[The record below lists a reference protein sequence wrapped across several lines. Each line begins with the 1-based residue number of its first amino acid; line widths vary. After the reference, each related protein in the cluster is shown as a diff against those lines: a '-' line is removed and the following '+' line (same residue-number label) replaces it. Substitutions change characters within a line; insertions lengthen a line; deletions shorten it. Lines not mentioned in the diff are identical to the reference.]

1 MKLNIKNFINYLNS
15 NFIFENKPF
24 IAVAVSGGPDSMAL
38 LFLMK
43 KWVDLKKGNLVALI
57 VNHKIRKEAT
67 HEAKQV
73 EQILKNKNINSKILS
88 VQKSQVLK
96 RSMKEART
104 NRFRLLTNYCNKNHI
119 LHLFV
124 AHHND
129 DYIETY
135 INRKLIGSDIEGL
148 NPINEISLNNKI
160 CIIRPLLNFSKIDI
174 YKFNKDNKISYLED
188 PTNLST
194 KYTRTVIRNF
204 LKNIDKKSFSEI
216 KNEIKLIKKNL
227 PFYVQMIF
235 EIIIKNSVVID
246 HKILKFDIAVIN
258 ELDDI
263 LAEKIIKKIYG
274 FIFSNQT
281 NIRSAKIQ
289 ILIKNLKKSD
299 FKIFNLKSMIIKKTD
314 QFVIFSQ
321 KMS

>member
-104 NRFRLLTNYCNKNHI
+104 NRFRLL
-119 LHLFV
+119 
-124 AHHND
+124 
-129 DYIETY
+129 
-135 INRKLIGSDIEGL
+135 LI
-148 NPINEISLNNKI
+148 
-160 CIIRPLLNFSKIDI
+160 
-174 YKFNKDNKISYLED
+174 
-188 PTNLST
+188 
-194 KYTRTVIRNF
+194 
-204 LKNIDKKSFSEI
+204 
-216 KNEIKLIKKNL
+216 
-227 PFYVQMIF
+227 
-235 EIIIKNSVVID
+235 
-246 HKILKFDIAVIN
+246 
-258 ELDDI
+258 
-263 LAEKIIKKIYG
+263 
-274 FIFSNQT
+274 
-281 NIRSAKIQ
+281 
-289 ILIKNLKKSD
+289 
-299 FKIFNLKSMIIKKTD
+299 
-314 QFVIFSQ
+314 
-321 KMS
+321 